1 MSKLNLT
8 ILTLVAGVG
17 SASAGFINVQPV
29 PEAGTTG
36 LFLGIALVALIALRR
51 KFAPKI

>member
-1 MSKLNLT
+1 MNKLAFAG
-8 ILTLVAGVG
+8 LTLIAGVG
-17 SASAGFINVQPV
+17 SASAGFITVQPV

-36 LFLGIALVALIALRR
+36 LFLGIALVALIALGR